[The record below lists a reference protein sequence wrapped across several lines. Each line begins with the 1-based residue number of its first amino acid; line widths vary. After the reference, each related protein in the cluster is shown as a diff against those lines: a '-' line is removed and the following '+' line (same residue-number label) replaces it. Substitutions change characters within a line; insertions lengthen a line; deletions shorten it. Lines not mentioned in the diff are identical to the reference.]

1 MAEYIEREAVLAL
14 KKPFPTS
21 KDSVTL
27 YQQYFISPTAV
38 ETIPAADVVPVVRC
52 KDCEYSANAWVN
64 ENGFLICPA
73 SGMEITDNDFC
84 SYGARMDL
92 KDGDGE

>member
-38 ETIPAADVVPVVRC
+38 EKIPAADVVPVVRC
-52 KDCEYSANAWVN
+52 GECI
-64 ENGFLICPA
+64 FH
-73 SGMEITDNDFC
+73 EIADYGGGRTKNVCRLLNRQIQNDDYC
-84 SYGARMDL
+84 SYGMR
-92 KDGDGE
+92 KDGDGDV